1 MARVRRL
8 VVWTVIVWA
17 AASPARASKLSEW
30 LTGVETAA
38 SAAGLLTPGSLA
50 QKAFDQAKRSLT
62 EAKVLDEEI
71 ASFVSRYARPDVIA
85 LAHRDQRRFDADI
98 SPAVTTIKQ
107 LFTLLPP
114 AAQTAEPLRSVALEL
129 QKAETA
135 DSMKWD
141 FEVLRRLE
149 RKYGPG
155 SAKLNGAEVLL
166 SYALQGTGPFGIDS
180 VTRYPGPFEP
190 VLAYSVAYLT
200 RSDDS
205 VRVVSVA
212 ELGLRRYLFAE
223 GWGGGGRLGFI
234 RPRYISAGLS
244 LSGETDEPLSFR
256 GDTRFGAFFGWGEL
270 KVAYLGGANKRV
282 LFTQQFQI
290 IPWVF

>member
-1 MARVRRL
+1 MARMRRL

-17 AASPARASKLSEW
+17 AATPARAATVSEW
-30 LTGVETAA
+30 LNSVESAA
-38 SAAGLLTPGSLA
+38 RAAGLLTSELA
-50 QKAFDQAKRSLT
+50 QRAFDDAKRTLT
-62 EAKVLDEEI
+62 DAKVLDEEL
-71 ASFVSRYARPDVIA
+71 STFVTRYTRPDVMA
-85 LAHRDQRRFDADI
+85 LAHRSQQRFDADI
-98 SPAVTTIKQ
+98 SPAVTTLKR
-107 LFTLLPP
+107 LFTLLPD
-114 AAQTAEPLRSVALEL
+114 AAQMTEPLHSIELER
-129 QKAETA
+129 QKAENA
-135 DSMKWD
+135 SSMMWD
-141 FEVLRRLE
+141 FEILRRLE

-166 SYALQGTGPFGIDS
+166 AYALQGTKGFGIDS
-180 VTRYPGPFEP
+180 ATRYPGPFEP

-200 RSDDS
+200 HSDDS
-205 VRVVSVA
+205 ARVVSVA
-212 ELGLRRYLFAE
+212 ELGLRRYIFKE

-234 RPRYISAGLS
+234 RPRYISAGVG

-256 GDTRFGAFFGWGEL
+256 GDTRFGAFFGWGEM

>member
-17 AASPARASKLSEW
+17 AATPARAATVSEW

-38 SAAGLLTPGSLA
+38 SAAGLLMPGSVA
-50 QKAFDQAKRSLT
+50 KRAFDDAKRALT
-62 EAKVLDEEI
+62 EADVLDEEI
-71 ASFVSRYARPDVIA
+71 AAFVSRYTRPDAMA
-85 LAHRDQRRFDADI
+85 LAHRSQKRFDAGV
-98 SPAVTTIKQ
+98 SPAVTTVKQ
-107 LFTLLPP
+107 LFTLLPA

-129 QKAETA
+129 QTAETA
-135 DSMKWD
+135 SSMNWD
-141 FEVLRRLE
+141 FEILRRLE

-155 SAKLNGAEVLL
+155 SARLNGAEVLL
-166 SYALQGTGPFGIDS
+166 SYALQGTSAFGIDS
-180 VTRYPGPFEP
+180 TTRYPGPFEP

-200 RSDDS
+200 RSEES
-205 VRVVSVA
+205 MRVVSVA
-212 ELGLRRYLFAE
+212 ELGLRRYIFKD

-234 RPRYISAGLS
+234 RPRYLSAGMS